1 MAKPEIRSEADA
13 FRAAFHE
20 RMHANNMYGL
30 WELASQMTPQ
40 PQPKMIPHM
49 WPWST
54 TQSIIEES
62 ARAVPVGDERRAL
75 QLFNPGLGG
84 RWATTNNLIA
94 AVQILLPGE
103 VARAHR
109 HTPTAIRFI
118 IEGSGAYTA
127 VDGERVYMAP
137 GDLIL
142 TPSWAW
148 HDHGNETKDRVVWM
162 DGLDIPLIASLE
174 AMFFQFYSAP
184 QVPASR
190 PPNASRQLYGH
201 AHITPT
207 WVKEKAQSS
216 PLLLYSWEQTWQ
228 ALNSLRDHE
237 GSAHD
242 GVLLE
247 YRHPQTGGPVL
258 PTMACMVQLLRPGE
272 HTKAHRHTGSAVYH
286 VVNGAGFTIIDGQR
300 FNWSKGDIFAL
311 PPWAL
316 HEHANLRRAPMPC
329 CSRFRICRCSR
340 RSVSITKK
348 NSKRTAGI
356 RKSRRRSRRRDRKTP
371 LDPSLSKRGN
381 DNSSIRHSRML

>member
-1 MAKPEIRSEADA
+1 MAKPEIKSESDA

-118 IEGSGAYTA
+118 IEGTGAYTA
-127 VDGERVYMAP
+127 VDGERVYMEP

-148 HDHGNETKDRVVWM
+148 HDHGNETKERVVWM
-162 DGLDIPLIASLE
+162 DGLDIPLDRIPGSDVFSVLFAPT
-174 AMFFQFYSAP
+174 SAGD
-184 QVPASR
+184 PA
-190 PPNASRQLYGH
+190 
-201 AHITPT
+201 
-207 WVKEKAQSS
+207 
-216 PLLLYSWEQTWQ
+216 
-228 ALNSLRDHE
+228 
-237 GSAHD
+237 
-242 GVLLE
+242 
-247 YRHPQTGGPVL
+247 
-258 PTMACMVQLLRPGE
+258 
-272 HTKAHRHTGSAVYH
+272 
-286 VVNGAGFTIIDGQR
+286 GQR
-300 FNWSKGDIFAL
+300 FQATVRPRPYHADLGERETSIFAA
-311 PPWAL
+311 PAL
-316 HEHANLRRAPMPC
+316 LLGASLGGAQ
-329 CSRFRICRCSR
+329 FAA
-340 RSVSITKK
+340 RS
-348 NSKRTAGI
+348 
-356 RKSRRRSRRRDRKTP
+356 
-371 LDPSLSKRGN
+371 
-381 DNSSIRHSRML
+381 

>member
-1 MAKPEIRSEADA
+1 MAKPEMKTEADA

-30 WELASQMTPQ
+30 WELASQMTAQ

-49 WPWST
+49 WPWSVT
-54 TQSIIEES
+54 ESIIAES
-62 ARAVPVGDERRAL
+62 AQAVPVGDERRAL

-94 AVQILLPGE
+94 AVQVLLPGE

-118 IEGSGAYTA
+118 IEGTGAYTA

-142 TPSWAW
+142 TPSWSF

-174 AMFFQFYSAP
+174 AMFFQFYRA
-184 QVPASR
+184 QRVPATR
-190 PPNASRQLYGH
+190 PANASKQLHGH
-201 AHITPT
+201 AHIGPT
-207 WVKEKAQSS
+207 WVKEKSMAS
-216 PLLLYSWEQTWQ
+216 PLLLYSWEQTLQ
-228 ALNSLRDHE
+228 ALNALRDHE
-237 GSAHD
+237 GSPFD

-258 PTMACMVQLLRPGE
+258 PTMACMIQLLRPGE
-272 HTKAHRHTGSAVYH
+272 RTKAHRHTGSAVYY
-286 VVNGAGFTIIDGQR
+286 VVNGAGATIIDGQQ
-300 FNWSKGDIFAL
+300 FKWSKGDIVAL

-316 HEHANLRRAPMPC
+316 HEHANSSANSDAVL
-329 CSRFRICRCSR
+329 F
-340 RSVSITKK
+340 SIQDLPVLNALGLYHEEALTE
-348 NSKRTAGI
+348 
-356 RKSRRRSRRRDRKTP
+356 
-371 LDPSLSKRGN
+371 N
-381 DNSSIRHSRML
+381 DGHQKVASTFKPA

>member
-1 MAKPEIRSEADA
+1 MAKPEMKSEADA
-13 FRAAFHE
+13 FREAFHQ
-20 RMHANNMYGL
+20 RMHANHMYGL
-30 WELASQMTPQ
+30 WELASQMTAH
-40 PQPKMIPHM
+40 PQPKMVPHM

-54 TQSIIEES
+54 TESIIEES

-118 IEGSGAYTA
+118 IEGTGAYTA

-148 HDHGNETKDRVVWM
+148 HDHGNETDERVVWM
-162 DGLDIPLIASLE
+162 DGLDIPLIASVE
-174 AMFFQFYSAP
+174 AMFFQLYTSP
-184 QVPASR
+184 QVPATR
-190 PPNASRQLYGH
+190 PANSSVQLFGH

-207 WVKEKAQSS
+207 WVKEKSQSS
-216 PLLLYSWEQTWQ
+216 PLLLYSWEQTSQ
-228 ALNSLRDHE
+228 ALNALRNQE
-237 GSAHD
+237 GSPFD
-242 GVLLE
+242 GIALE

-258 PTMACMVQLLRPGE
+258 PTMACLTQLLRPGE

-286 VVNGAGFTIIDGQR
+286 IVKGAGFTIIDGQR
-300 FNWSKGDIFAL
+300 FNWQKGDIFAL

-316 HEHANLRRAPMPC
+316 HEHANTSASADAVL
-329 CSRFRICRCSR
+329 F
-340 RSVSITKK
+340 SIQDLPVLQALGLYYEEELKENGGKQDVTSTFK
-348 NSKRTAGI
+348 AE
-356 RKSRRRSRRRDRKTP
+356 
-371 LDPSLSKRGN
+371 
-381 DNSSIRHSRML
+381 

>member
-1 MAKPEIRSEADA
+1 MAKPEMKSEADA
-13 FRAAFHE
+13 FREAFHQ
-20 RMHANNMYGL
+20 RMHANHMYGL
-30 WELASQMTPQ
+30 WELASQMTAH
-40 PQPKMIPHM
+40 PQPKMVPHM
-49 WPWST
+49 WSWST
-54 TQSIIEES
+54 TESIIEES

-118 IEGSGAYTA
+118 IEGTGAYTA

-148 HDHGNETKDRVVWM
+148 HDHGNETDERVVWM
-162 DGLDIPLIASLE
+162 DGLDIPLIASVE
-174 AMFFQFYSAP
+174 AMFFQLYTSP
-184 QVPASR
+184 QVPATR
-190 PPNASRQLYGH
+190 PANSSVQLFGH

-207 WVKEKAQSS
+207 WVKEKSQSS

-228 ALNSLRDHE
+228 ALNALRNQE
-237 GSAHD
+237 GSPFD
-242 GVLLE
+242 GIALE

-258 PTMACMVQLLRPGE
+258 PTMACLTQLLRPGE

-286 VVNGAGFTIIDGQR
+286 IVKGAGFTIIDGQR
-300 FNWSKGDIFAL
+300 FNWQKGDIFAL

-316 HEHANLRRAPMPC
+316 HEHANTSASADAVL
-329 CSRFRICRCSR
+329 F
-340 RSVSITKK
+340 SIQDLPVLQALGLYYEEELKENGGKQDVTSTFK
-348 NSKRTAGI
+348 AE
-356 RKSRRRSRRRDRKTP
+356 
-371 LDPSLSKRGN
+371 
-381 DNSSIRHSRML
+381 

>member
-1 MAKPEIRSEADA
+1 MKAESRSAL
-13 FRAAFHE
+13 RQAFHE
-20 RMHANNMYGL
+20 RMHAHHMYGL
-30 WELASQMTPQ
+30 WELASQMTPH

-49 WPWST
+49 WPWSVVE
-54 TQSIIEES
+54 SIVAES
-62 ARAVPVGDERRAL
+62 AEAVPVGDERRAL

-118 IEGSGAYTA
+118 MEGNGAYTA

-190 PPNASRQLYGH
+190 PANASKQMYGYAQLN
-201 AHITPT
+201 PS
-207 WVKEKAQSS
+207 WVKEKSKSS
-216 PLLLYSWEQTWQ
+216 PLLLYSWEETWK
-228 ALNSLRDHE
+228 ALDALR
-237 GSAHD
+237 AHD
-242 GVLLE
+242 GSPFDGIALE

-258 PTMACMVQLLRPGE
+258 PTMACWVQLLRPGE
-272 HTKAHRHTGSAVYH
+272 QTKAHRHTGSAVYH
-286 VVNGAGFTIIDGQR
+286 VVKGAGRTIIDGQC
-300 FNWSKGDIFAL
+300 FNWCQGDILAL

-316 HEHANLRRAPMPC
+316 HEHANGSASADAVL
-329 CSRFRICRCSR
+329 F
-340 RSVSITKK
+340 SIQ
-348 NSKRTAGI
+348 
-356 RKSRRRSRRRDRKTP
+356 DTP
-371 LDPSLSKRGN
+371 VLNALGLYYEED
-381 DNSSIRHSRML
+381 SSENGGRQKITSTFGA

>member
-1 MAKPEIRSEADA
+1 MAGKAEIKTEGDA

-20 RMHANNMYGL
+20 RMHANHMYGL
-30 WELASQMTPQ
+30 WELASQMTPR
-40 PQPKMIPHM
+40 PQPRMVPHM
-49 WPWST
+49 WPWSVT
-54 TQSIIEES
+54 ESIVEES

-109 HTPTAIRFI
+109 HTPAAIRFI
-118 IEGSGAYTA
+118 IEGNGAYTA
-127 VDGERVYMAP
+127 VDGERLYMEP

-148 HDHGNETKDRVVWM
+148 HDHGNETQQRVVWM

-174 AMFFQFYSAP
+174 AMFFQFYSEL

-190 PPNASRQLYGH
+190 APNWSGKMYGH

-207 WVKEKAQSS
+207 WVKEKPQSS
-216 PLLLYSWEQTWQ
+216 PLLLYSWRDAWK
-228 ALNSLRDHE
+228 ALNALREHE
-237 GSAHD
+237 GSRHD

-247 YRHPQTGGPVL
+247 YRHPQTGGPVM
-258 PTMACMVQLLRPGE
+258 PTMACMIQLLRPAE
-272 HTKAHRHTGSAVYH
+272 RTQAHRHTGSAVYH
-286 VVNGAGFTIIDGQR
+286 VVQGAGSTIIDGQR
-300 FNWSKGDIFAL
+300 FDWQKGDILAI

-316 HEHANLRRAPMPC
+316 HEHANASASADAVLFSIQDLPVLQALGLYYEEEFKENGGHQEAT
-329 CSRFRICRCSR
+329 SSFRTS
-340 RSVSITKK
+340 
-348 NSKRTAGI
+348 
-356 RKSRRRSRRRDRKTP
+356 
-371 LDPSLSKRGN
+371 
-381 DNSSIRHSRML
+381 